1 MKPVDLQ
8 IIDDP
13 QASDIVQLEANID
26 SFNAAVTGIDDA
38 RFLSIMLKRPDGELY
53 GGLHGH
59 SWGATCQIKLL
70 WVAEQE
76 RGQGLGAALLRAAE
90 EEARLRGCK
99 QIMLATHDFQ
109 APDFYA
115 KHGFEEVARLLD
127 NPIGYAD
134 ILMIKRLLPESN

>member
-38 RFLSIMLKRPDGELY
+38 RFLSIMLKRADGELY
-53 GGLHGH
+53 AGLHGH

-90 EEARLRGCK
+90 AEARLRGCK

-115 KHGFEEVARLLD
+115 KHGFEEIVRLID

-134 ILMIKRLLPESN
+134 ILMIKRLLPESS